1 MNCPFCDIQKKFTS
15 IYLEGVGIPET
26 KHDGAWIDYEADDH
40 NNILWYAILN
50 GDQYVGGYTLVIS
63 GLHIVKITGNAIEE
77 SLKSLIL
84 GINRVSKNLM
94 KKLKCETIHVLTLC
108 EGVEHLHF
116 HLIPR
121 YKNKKNSED
130 NPNTPSH
137 EYSDKERNFFVDHFW
152 DSNKKLYDLKT
163 KNKKFKD
170 REDFERRIDKEKLPI
185 HGMWYTGFHEMN
197 YKFMDPKNT
206 DEIEKRLHKLKELTE
221 LLRNPELKEPAFLSK

>member
-15 IYLEGVGIPET
+15 IYLEGVDVPEE
-26 KHDGAWIDYEADDH
+26 KQFGAWIDYEEDSY

-50 GDQYVGGYTLVIS
+50 GDQYVRGYTLVIS

-121 YKNKKNSED
+121 YKNETNSED
-130 NPNTPSH
+130 NPNNPDH
-137 EYSDKERNFFVDHFW
+137 GYSDDERDFYVKHYWKRDKERIDP
-152 DSNKKLYDLKT
+152 KT
-163 KNKKFKD
+163 KEKKFENIKD
-170 REDFERRIDKEKLPI
+170 FQEKIDAGDHKI

-197 YKFMDPKNT
+197 YKFINPKNT

-221 LLRNPELKEPAFLSK
+221 LLRIPELKEPEYLSK